1 MADPVTPT
9 RQGKKGSSRFVS
21 VNAVPAT
28 PSAVPPRPQGDLTRA
43 SVEDVAAAIRA
54 TWPTNS
60 ADNRWRR
67 SRGARDLLRHLE
79 GFPGETW
86 QQRWEVSG
94 LNAPGR
100 PVAVLQATRRGKSQL
115 GVGAA
120 CLFCL
125 RIIQSS
131 LEAFRSNTF
140 LYYGQRFLSAQNDP
154 LLDKFW
160 AEVQDMPVHPVHH
173 QTALFDVAVALTTQG
188 IALADLT
195 PAAFL
200 HYAWACRRQGLV
212 LGQRGA
218 GSRFPGHLAWQVLHA
233 MGHFPSG
240 GPATLKAAL
249 LTGRLT
255 VQELVDRHKLRH
267 AGVRQLLIA
276 YLQRRKPELDYST
289 LDNLARHLASH
300 FWATIEQL
308 APDQPDLRIDA
319 ELYRRWRDQVAIRAD
334 GKGRRDVEP
343 VLRAIRAFY
352 ADLQAWAA
360 AEPEQWAVWVAAC
373 PVTDADVRGYGVR
386 RRRVKER
393 MDDRTRQRQP
403 LLRILV
409 EHMENRYGHLRELLG
424 QATGAAGGETV
435 TIDGHAYQRLWSRA
449 DQRRGRHAA
458 TANVR
463 VLDQHSG
470 NHLNVTR
477 AEGAAFWEWAIVEV
491 LRHSGV
497 RIEEALEFTQLSIRQ
512 YQRPGGEVI
521 ALLVVAP
528 SKSDRERVIPMSA
541 ELFAVIAAIIR
552 RHTADGRTI
561 PLLPRYDPHER
572 RSSSPM
578 PFLFQ
583 RQIGTSHEV
592 IADTTVVNMLKR
604 RCGELA
610 EQHPGFQASD
620 FTPHD
625 FRRLLATDLV
635 NNGLPIHIGAA
646 LLGHLNLQ
654 TTRGY
659 VAVFNEDVI
668 RHYQAFLDRRRQA
681 RPADEYRPVTEPE
694 WLGFEQHFD
703 QRKVE
708 LGGCARPY
716 GTPCQHEHAC
726 VRCSLLRPDPAQ
738 RARLVEIRDTLVA
751 RIAEAEREGW
761 LGEVEGLKVSLAA
774 AEQKLGQ
781 LDQRHSSVHLGMP
794 GFADSAG
801 RTTTPKDLT

>member
-1 MADPVTPT
+1 MADAAAPI
-9 RQGKKGSSRFVS
+9 RQSRKGSSRFVS
-21 VNAVPAT
+21 VNAAPA
-28 PSAVPPRPQGDLTRA
+28 PPPAVPPRPQGDLTRA
-43 SVEDVAAAIRA
+43 SVENVAAAIRT

-67 SRGARDLLRHLE
+67 SRGARDLLGHLE

-94 LNAPGR
+94 LNAPGH

-125 RIIQSS
+125 RIIQPS

-140 LYYGQRFLSAQNDP
+140 LYYGQRFLGAQNDP

-160 AEVQDMPVHPVHH
+160 AEVQAMPVHPVHH

-195 PAAFL
+195 PAALL

-212 LGQRGA
+212 PGQRGA

-233 MGHFPSG
+233 MGYFPSG

-255 VQELVDRHKLRH
+255 VQELVDRYKIRH

-276 YLQRRKPELDYST
+276 YLDRRKPELDYST
-289 LDNLARHLASH
+289 LANLARHLASH

-308 APDQPDLRIDA
+308 VPDQADLRIDA
-319 ELYRRWRDQVAIRAD
+319 GLYQRWRDQVAIRAD
-334 GKGRRDVEP
+334 GRGRRDVEP

-373 PVTDADVRGYGVR
+373 PVTDADVRGYGIR

-409 EHMENRYGHLRELLG
+409 EHMESRYSHLRELLE
-424 QATGAAGGETV
+424 QATRVGGGETV
-435 TIDGHAYQRLWSRA
+435 TIDGRAYQRLWSRA
-449 DQRRGRHAA
+449 DQRRGRHQGA
-458 TANVR
+458 ANVR

-470 NHLNVTR
+470 KQLNLTR
-477 AEGAAFWEWAIVEV
+477 AEDAAFWEWAIVEV

-497 RIEEALEFTQLSIRQ
+497 RIEEALELTHLSIRQ

-572 RSSSPM
+572 RSSPPM

-583 RQIGTSHEV
+583 RRIGTSHEV
-592 IADTTVVNMLKR
+592 VSDTTVVDMLKR

-610 EQHPGFQASD
+610 EQHPGFHASD

-659 VAVFNEDVI
+659 VAVFNEDVV

-681 RPADEYRPVTEPE
+681 RPTDEYRPVTEPE

-726 VRCSLLRPDPAQ
+726 LRCPMLNINPKMLPRLDEIEVDLLARRS
-738 RARLVEIRDTLVA
+738 RAEQ
-751 RIAEAEREGW
+751 EGW
-761 LGEVEGLKVSLAA
+761 LGEVEGIDLTLTFLRQKREQTQRLARIA
-774 AEQKLGQ
+774 PVDLG
-781 LDQRHSSVHLGMP
+781 LPTLRARGDQR
-794 GFADSAG
+794 
-801 RTTTPKDLT
+801 